1 MSSKEILKRIKACR
15 DPRRL
20 AVLVSG
26 MEDIF
31 TPLEF
36 AGALERSRPLA
47 DDHPLARTII
57 RRQLSSHQPER
68 YLRRAISDDIMLY
81 SSLDHPRSQKTLIL
95 GWTGRGFRL
104 GLPIVSFVQMLP
116 CEQFDVVVLRDR
128 HELSFIRGVEGY
140 ADGLPALVSR
150 LRTELRFPRYGG
162 VATFGVSSGG
172 PPALRAAHLLSAE
185 RGVSIGGLFHWHVLR
200 MLAGLDS
207 QAFDILC
214 ACRAPSRTRLIGVYG
229 ENSERDRLHVDKL
242 ASVCPIERIPI
253 RGIESHSVLFE
264 LLKRGK
270 ARAFLNHILTFKT
283 LQPQ

>member
-1 MSSKEILKRIKACR
+1 MSSKEILKQIRACR

-20 AVLVSG
+20 AVLVPM

-31 TPLEF
+31 TPLDF
-36 AGALERSRPLA
+36 AGAMERSGPLA

-68 YLRRAISDDIMLY
+68 YRRRTISDGITLY

-116 CEQFDVVVLRDR
+116 CAQFDIVVLRDR
-128 HELSFIRGVEGY
+128 HDLSFVRGVEGY
-140 ADGLPALVSR
+140 ADGLATLVSR
-150 LRTELRFPRYGG
+150 LGADLRFSRYGG
-162 VATFGVSSGG
+162 LITYGVSSGG

-185 RGVSIGGLFHWHVLR
+185 RGISIGGLLHWHVLR
-200 MLAGLDS
+200 LLAGIDS
-207 QAFDILC
+207 PAFDVLC
-214 ACRAPSRTRLIGVYG
+214 ACRAPSRTRLISVYG
-229 ENSERDRLHVDKL
+229 QDSERDRLHADRL
-242 ASVCPIERIPI
+242 ASLCPIERIPI

-264 LLKRGK
+264 LLKRGR
-270 ARAFLNHILTFKT
+270 ARAFLNHILTF
-283 LQPQ
+283 